1 MWKQPANAQSST
13 PRLRQI
19 KLRAAASL
27 SASLGQSAVV
37 FCWPYRPCS
46 PHRYEKPPEFETLL
60 NEITSGLELKRLPSV
75 LKPKESRKTFARG
88 GLMHELRHR
97 SGRRTSI
104 VGGVLLLPLGAQAV
118 GALQ

>member
-1 MWKQPANAQSST
+1 MRAPVRPTSAK
-13 PRLRQI
+13 I

-37 FCWPYRPCS
+37 FWPCS
-46 PHRYEKPPEFETLL
+46 LPTGLALYNGRYEKPPEFETLL

-97 SGRRTSI
+97 SGRHTSI
-104 VGGVLLLPLGAQAV
+104 AVVVLLPLGAQAV
-118 GALQ
+118 RALQ